1 MGTAGGREGSSGV
14 IIMELALVIK
24 LNQFKA
30 CFLDI
35 KLHYLFHTPGPE
47 RASGCLSPS
56 HALRCVWPETGQ
68 GV

>member
-1 MGTAGGREGSSGV
+1 
-14 IIMELALVIK
+14 MELALVIK

>member
-1 MGTAGGREGSSGV
+1 MQECVGCGQGRGREGSSGV
-14 IIMELALVIK
+14 IIMELALAIK

-47 RASGCLSPS
+47 HVRAD
-56 HALRCVWPETGQ
+56 V
-68 GV
+68 